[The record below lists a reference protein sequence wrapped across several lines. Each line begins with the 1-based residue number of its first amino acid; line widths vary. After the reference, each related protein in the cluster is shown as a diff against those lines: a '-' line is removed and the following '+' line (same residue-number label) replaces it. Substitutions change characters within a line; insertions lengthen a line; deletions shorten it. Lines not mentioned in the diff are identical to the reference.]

1 MPPTISKEAL
11 KSAST
16 AGAGPFIESP
26 ALVWLWKYFGD
37 VPHPLILDC
46 GKVKPQSVDVL
57 LRRCSKIFVADIVS
71 TVQRPHP
78 MLWDRKPKVP
88 VFLVDDFLVGMPKI
102 PSGSLN
108 AIFCWHLL
116 DLLPRESLQKIM
128 EMLFSRL
135 QPGGVLFFLL
145 REPHLP
151 RGADSIWW
159 LESLTTMASSGE
171 GNKPFP
177 YSVVSGRDVE
187 RFLPS
192 GSLKSFLTRSGRR
205 EVLVLK

>member
-1 MPPTISKEAL
+1 MPRTISKEVL
-11 KSAST
+11 NPASPS
-16 AGAGPFIESP
+16 GAGPVIESP

-37 VPHPLILDC
+37 VPHPFILDC
-46 GKVKPQSVDVL
+46 GRVKPQSVDVL
-57 LRRCSKIFVADIVS
+57 LRRGSKIFVADIVS
-71 TVQRPHP
+71 IVQRPHP
-78 MLWDRKPKVP
+78 MLWDRRPKVP
-88 VFLVDDFLVGMPKI
+88 VFLVHDFLVEMPKI

-116 DLLPRESLQKIM
+116 DLLPRESLQKITDL
-128 EMLFSRL
+128 LFSCL

-151 RGADSIWW
+151 KGADSIWW
-159 LESLTTMASSGE
+159 LQSLTALAVSGE

-177 YSVVSGRDVE
+177 YSVISGRDVE
-187 RFLPS
+187 RFLPT